1 MMVKPIRPLE
11 LHYQMIHFLK
21 INYITQIY
29 QRSQEHFH
37 LKMIREY
44 VLRTQIFVIKLV
56 LFYHNKLRLLS
67 TTVLFIQILL
77 P

>member
-37 LKMIREY
+37 LTMIYELAVNCHKRQLESM
-44 VLRTQIFVIKLV
+44 
-56 LFYHNKLRLLS
+56 FYGHRFL
-67 TTVLFIQILL
+67 
-77 P
+77 

>member
-37 LKMIREY
+37 LKMIYELAVNCHKRQLESM
-44 VLRTQIFVIKLV
+44 F
-56 LFYHNKLRLLS
+56 
-67 TTVLFIQILL
+67 
-77 P
+77 

>member
-11 LHYQMIHFLK
+11 LYYQMIHFLK

-37 LKMIREY
+37 LKMIYELAVNCHKRQLESMLY
-44 VLRTQIFVIKLV
+44 GHRFL
-56 LFYHNKLRLLS
+56 
-67 TTVLFIQILL
+67 
-77 P
+77 